1 MNLIERTLVLLKPE
15 TVLRGLVGEIISRIE
30 KRGLSITSF
39 KIVSVTR
46 RQAEELYIM
55 HRGKPFYE
63 SLIEHITSG
72 PVVAM
77 VVEGLD
83 AIRTMRRMIGA
94 TNPCEADPGTIRG
107 DYGLTITKNV
117 IHAADSFENAEREI
131 KIFFKPEEII
141 SIQRHG

>member
-1 MNLIERTLVLLKPE
+1 MLLKPE
-15 TVLRGLVGEIISRIE
+15 TILRGLVGEIISRIE
-30 KRGLSITSF
+30 RRGLSIASL
-39 KIVSVTR
+39 KMVSVTR
-46 RQAEELYIM
+46 RQAEELYTM

-83 AIRTMRRMIGA
+83 AIRVMRRMIGA
-94 TNPCEADPGTIRG
+94 TNPCEAEPGTIRG

-117 IHAADSFENAEREI
+117 IHAADSLENAEREI

-141 SIQRHG
+141 STQRPAGASCNKT

>member
-1 MNLIERTLVLLKPE
+1 VLLKPE
-15 TVLRGLVGEIISRIE
+15 TILRGLVGEIISRIE
-30 KRGLSITSF
+30 RRGLSIASF
-39 KIVSVTR
+39 KMVSVTR
-46 RQAEELYIM
+46 RQAEELYTM

-83 AIRTMRRMIGA
+83 AIRVMRRMIGA
-94 TNPCEADPGTIRG
+94 TNPCEAEPGTIRG

-117 IHAADSFENAEREI
+117 IHAADSLENAEREI

-141 SIQRHG
+141 STQRPAGASCNKT

>member
-1 MNLIERTLVLLKPE
+1 MLLKPE
-15 TVLRGLVGEIISRIE
+15 TILRGLVGEIISRIE
-30 KRGLSITSF
+30 RRGLSIASF
-39 KIVSVTR
+39 KMVSVTR
-46 RQAEELYIM
+46 RQAEELYTM

-83 AIRTMRRMIGA
+83 AIRVMRRMIGA
-94 TNPCEADPGTIRG
+94 TNPCEAEPGTIRG

-117 IHAADSFENAEREI
+117 IHVADSLENAEREI

-141 SIQRHG
+141 STQRPAGASCNKT

>member
-1 MNLIERTLVLLKPE
+1 MLLKPE
-15 TVLRGLVGEIISRIE
+15 TILRGLVGEIISRIE
-30 KRGLSITSF
+30 RRGLSIASF
-39 KIVSVTR
+39 KMVSVTR
-46 RQAEELYIM
+46 RQAEELYTM

-83 AIRTMRRMIGA
+83 AIRVMRRMIGA
-94 TNPCEADPGTIRG
+94 TNPCEAEPGTIRG

-117 IHAADSFENAEREI
+117 IHAADSLENAEREI

-141 SIQRHG
+141 STQRPAGASCNKT

>member
-1 MNLIERTLVLLKPE
+1 MLLKPE